1 MKKNR
6 ELRELKRSN
15 YFGGIIMKVN
25 LNIKIDLP
33 SLNFEDNIKRQQLED
48 VIFNIMLSDV
58 ENAIRDYTN
67 KFEIEVAERTLK

>member
-1 MKKNR
+1 
-6 ELRELKRSN
+6 
-15 YFGGIIMKVN
+15 MKVD

-48 VIFNIMLSDV
+48 VIFKVMLTDV
-58 ENAIRDYTN
+58 ENTIRDYTN

>member
-1 MKKNR
+1 
-6 ELRELKRSN
+6 
-15 YFGGIIMKVN
+15 MKVN

-58 ENAIRDYTN
+58 ENTIKDYTN

>member
-1 MKKNR
+1 MKRNR

-15 YFGGIIMKVN
+15 YFGEIIMKVS

-58 ENAIRDYTN
+58 ENTIRDYTN